1 MKKQKNANK
10 KKYVV
15 SVCRT
20 AHAFRDIEVE
30 AKDEIEAEKLALEEA
45 GNHEFSEK
53 SADYTA
59 NGSREK

>member
-1 MKKQKNANK
+1 MAKK

-20 AHAFRDIEVE
+20 GYGFRDIEVE
-30 AKDEIEAEKLALEEA
+30 AKDEKEALKLALDEA

-53 SADYTA
+53 TADYTTD
-59 NGSREK
+59 GLTEKQR